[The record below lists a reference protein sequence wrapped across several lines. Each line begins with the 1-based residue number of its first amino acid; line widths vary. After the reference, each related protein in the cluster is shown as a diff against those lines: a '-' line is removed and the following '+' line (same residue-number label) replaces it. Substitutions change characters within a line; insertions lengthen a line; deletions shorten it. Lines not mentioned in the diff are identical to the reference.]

1 MKIGKIILL
10 VLGIALIALSV
21 KGLMDIPGQ
30 KATLEAAV
38 YLDEPVILPE
48 NEGKLVIIHGVPE
61 MTAPAYDEELG
72 LTLNTIK
79 AYRYAE
85 EYKLISNE
93 KFVRKYNWQ
102 SRGQKGIVGEATLGG
117 FELDAKTL
125 NAFAADSEYSDFNA
139 VELSANGYTT
149 GYGITAEGAFVDRLW
164 VIVDGTY
171 YYDAYEYSNATDIPL
186 VLRKMNEEI
195 ATEREGAKA
204 YAYKVNTVVEEMT
217 VAGIQQGSR
226 LVTDEK
232 LGPIVR
238 DGILAKEQIVSA
250 NTNGVMGGA
259 VVFMLLG
266 AILVFLSIR
275 KSKPKAKAKEA

>member
-21 KGLMDIPGQ
+21 KSLMDIPGQ

-149 GYGITAEGAFVDRLW
+149 G
-164 VIVDGTY
+164 
-171 YYDAYEYSNATDIPL
+171 
-186 VLRKMNEEI
+186 
-195 ATEREGAKA
+195 
-204 YAYKVNTVVEEMT
+204 
-217 VAGIQQGSR
+217 
-226 LVTDEK
+226 
-232 LGPIVR
+232 
-238 DGILAKEQIVSA
+238 
-250 NTNGVMGGA
+250 
-259 VVFMLLG
+259 
-266 AILVFLSIR
+266 
-275 KSKPKAKAKEA
+275 